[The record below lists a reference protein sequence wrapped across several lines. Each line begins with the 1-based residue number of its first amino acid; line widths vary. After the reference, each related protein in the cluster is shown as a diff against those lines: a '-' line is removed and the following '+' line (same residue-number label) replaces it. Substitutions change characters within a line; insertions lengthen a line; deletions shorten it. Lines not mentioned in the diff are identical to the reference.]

1 MQLTRQPITEEIEHL
16 RTRKGEDF
24 DATTRGKSSIISKL
38 KRLLPGGSTTLAA
51 MQTESGEVTDK
62 ADEMAEAL
70 RVHWERV
77 FQAPLVNLAE
87 MREWL
92 GSLRPPGSGEQD
104 REEEVR
110 PGDPLHRRRLPR
122 KAVPRE
128 AWKWRVR
135 RCDVEQAIRA
145 AGNTPPGPDGIPFAA
160 WRSIKGLWVSILL
173 GVARQLERKDAPEV
187 LQQACAD
194 ESDTGTHGYNLGTLV
209 CLPKA
214 PTGEDP
220 ELGTYFRAA
229 DTRPLSIVNCDNRIV
244 ANSMRLR
251 WEEHLCEFVRER
263 QQGFLRSLSTL
274 KGLLEVE
281 SAMMLRSLQDDS
293 AAAVFLD
300 FAAAFPSISQQ
311 YIHECL
317 VHIGVPANAVNAFRS
332 LYNECRCKVSVK
344 GQTFAGFNMSS
355 GVRQGCPLSPLIYAV
370 AAELLLDAIEQRT
383 PEAFVRA
390 YADDAALVL
399 QDFWKA
405 APGLANTFAV
415 FERISGLRLN
425 MAKSYVIPLNAATF
439 DEFERRK
446 ADEVPGWAA
455 MPVCSSCKYLGFQ
468 MGPAKAILRGTS
480 RGRRTCAG
488 WRCGTTNLWG
498 SIGMRGSTTRSPCRH
513 WGT

>member
-1 MQLTRQPITEEIEHL
+1 MH
-16 RTRKGEDF
+16 
-24 DATTRGKSSIISKL
+24 
-38 KRLLPGGSTTLAA
+38 
-51 MQTESGEVTDK
+51 
-62 ADEMAEAL
+62 
-70 RVHWERV
+70 
-77 FQAPLVNLAE
+77 
-87 MREWL
+87 
-92 GSLRPPGSGEQD
+92 
-104 REEEVR
+104 
-110 PGDPLHRRRLPR
+110 PGDPLLRRRIPR
-122 KAVPRE
+122 QAAPSE

-135 RCDVEQAIRA
+135 RRDVEQAIRT
-145 AGNTPPGPDGIPFAA
+145 AGDTSPGPEGIPFAT
-160 WRSIKGLWVSILL
+160 WRSIKGLGVSVLL
-173 GVARQLERKDAPEV
+173 GVARQLEHEDAPEA
-187 LQQACAD
+187 LRQAYAD
-194 ESDTGTHGYNLGTLV
+194 ESEIGTHGYNLGTLV

-263 QQGFLRSLSTL
+263 HQGFLRGRSIL
-274 KGLLEVE
+274 KDLLEVE

-390 YADDAALVL
+390 YADDTALVL

-480 RGRRTCAG
+480 RGRSTCAG